1 MKPQIKKKPL
11 NRQNLKK
18 KKKTSKTAVDLSTQ
32 SVDEFLDQD
41 WSAVDSDDESNGNEN
56 AEQDT
61 NNDHHVSEDDENGD
75 VDDGDDDTG
84 SFVLDAH
91 SHKKS
96 LQNLRDLDPEF
107 YEYLSQNDKS
117 LLEFSGSEDESGDKE
132 ESEEEED
139 GDVHKLPDKLEV
151 GSDESDYEGEG
162 ATERS
167 RVITLKMVNA
177 WQENLQTDKSVQTIK
192 CVVKAFHAALLRV
205 SGDEDE
211 RDAAVYKVDGSSV
224 FNAIIQLCVLELQPA
239 LKRFLKLPASGNIQ
253 PFKCKRWPK
262 VKSIIKFYLK
272 NLLKLLGGVTS
283 TQIVAVLLKHL
294 HQMTPFLACYT
305 QMTRPLLKKLVHF
318 WSGGEETV
326 RVVAFLCLLKITT
339 GQQKEILEKVL
350 KLMYLA
356 YVSNSKFVAPS
367 TLPAINF
374 MRRSLTEMFTLDM
387 NVSYQLMFLYI
398 RQLAIHLRNAITLQK
413 KETLQSVYNW
423 QFVQSLHLWS
433 DVLGAT
439 ANKPQLEP
447 LIYPVVQVVI
457 GTIKLIPTAQ
467 YFPLRFHCIQILIQL
482 SKSTGTFIPLLP
494 FLLEVLNTYDFNKP
508 HSKVSMKPID
518 FTFALRLSKTQL
530 QENGFKDAVIDRIYQ
545 QLLEH
550 LTNESYRI
558 DFPDSVVFTKIQLKA
573 FIKKCKVSNYCKKMR
588 QVVDKIEENAQA
600 VLKERSQ
607 VSFALNDQK
616 AIDAWETNLKLKGT
630 PLMKF
635 YESWNKLHTQ
645 QQAKKITENEKLGDF
660 NLPVLKKRE
669 KKVSVSKSEGPVELF
684 PSDDS
689 DEDNNMFGPEE
700 TEEPKKKRGKR
711 GGKGKKQ
718 RESKSTKPALT
729 VESEQADNDIIE
741 DLHLSDLE

>member
-1 MKPQIKKKPL
+1 MIIKERSFADNYETIRMKPQIKKKPL

-350 KLMYLA
+350 K
-356 YVSNSKFVAPS
+356 
-367 TLPAINF
+367 
-374 MRRSLTEMFTLDM
+374 
-387 NVSYQLMFLYI
+387 
-398 RQLAIHLRNAITLQK
+398 
-413 KETLQSVYNW
+413 ETLQSVYNW